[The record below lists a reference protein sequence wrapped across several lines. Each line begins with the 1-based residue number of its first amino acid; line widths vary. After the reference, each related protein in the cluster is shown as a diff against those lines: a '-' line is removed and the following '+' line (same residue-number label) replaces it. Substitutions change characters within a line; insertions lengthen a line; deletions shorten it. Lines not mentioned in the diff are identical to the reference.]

1 MKINTENLA
10 ILFKTQILALT
21 LFLPTAFAGDHIIK
35 TMSSTTTIESKAN
48 FKPAA
53 YILVEHEAFSLSSF
67 VSPDLDIGK
76 VFKKQAY
83 VSVHG
88 APGESV
94 MYSCNIET
102 LSGENQKT
110 DGSSIAKQGCDG
122 SQTPIP
128 QQIAS
133 GQRIYNAVK
142 LTSGMFPHDG
152 GPSDSRI
159 TIEVSYI

>member
-1 MKINTENLA
+1 MKIKAENLA
-10 ILFKTQILALT
+10 ILFKMQLLALT
-21 LFLPTAFAGDHIIK
+21 LFLPTAFAADQIIK

-53 YILVEHEAFSLSSF
+53 YILVEHEAFSLSTLL
-67 VSPDLDIGK
+67 SPTLDVGK
-76 VFKKQAY
+76 VFKKQTY

-88 APGESV
+88 APGETV

-102 LSGENQKT
+102 LTEKNQKA
-110 DGSSIAKQGCDG
+110 DGSSISKQGCDG
-122 SQTPIP
+122 SQTPVP

-133 GQRIYNAVK
+133 GRRIYNAVK
-142 LTSGMFPHDG
+142 LTSGMFPHEG